1 MFFPQ
6 VCAYVMD
13 DWPLVLLFH
22 RQLSQ
27 TRSAKSE
34 TMLLHVMA
42 AVWQAY
48 VHIASWIKLTKSAL
62 HFNSNKKTRNH
73 AYLKAT

>member
-6 VCAYVMD
+6 VCAYVTD

-22 RQLSQ
+22 QQLSQ
-27 TRSAKSE
+27 NRSAKSE

-42 AVWQAY
+42 AAWQAY
-48 VHIASWIKLTKSAL
+48 VH
-62 HFNSNKKTRNH
+62 HC
-73 AYLKAT
+73 